1 MRPVELRMHGF
12 AAFREPTTVDFT
24 GVEYFA
30 LVGPTGSGKSTVID
44 AMTFALYGSVPRWD
58 DRRTVSLALSPTA
71 NRGTVRLVFDLGAD
85 RYVVA
90 RELRRAANGSVTVRN
105 ATLERLLAPS
115 DPVSEPGLDPEVG
128 PEAGEVAPDPLA
140 GVETEVLAADS
151 LSVSKAVEELLGLPF
166 EQFCICVVLP
176 QGDFAQFLHA
186 KPADRQKT
194 LTRIL
199 GLGMYEVMAREAAGE
214 AKLQGQRADLLAEQ
228 LGGYADASE
237 EAATEAADRE
247 AELAALVDRVG
258 VAVPELA
265 ARDAEVRE
273 AELAA
278 GRLRDERDQL
288 AGLRGPAG
296 LDELSG
302 RARAA
307 ERAVAGAR
315 RDLVAA
321 EAADTGAR
329 ERLAAAPDR
338 EPLRQLRRDHAELA
352 ALRARLPELTAERD
366 RARART
372 AEATGVAAEAAAGLD
387 VPRAERDRLAG
398 ELTGLRTEAERLAG
412 ERALL
417 AGLRVPDG
425 VAELDKQRR
434 TSAEQLSMARRELTE
449 AEAAD
454 RAARAALAG
463 GPDRFRLAQARR
475 EHVELRDAEGS
486 RRAAEQRRREAA
498 ERARAAGARLADTE
512 RALAEAEAAR
522 VAATRA
528 DLVGALRP
536 GLALHENCPVCEQR
550 VATLP
555 PPVAAADLTAAER
568 AVAEATGRRTEAA
581 TGQRAAAE
589 AEHRA
594 AAELDALATRI
605 EALRAALADAP
616 GDLEQV
622 DTLLARADELAAAS
636 ARAEQRAQ
644 RAREERDRADTEGTE
659 VARRL
664 AGAAADLRA
673 ARDPLVALGAPAVE
687 APEPTTDPTADPT
700 AGPDRDADLA
710 AAWRRLADWAR
721 DGARRRDGEL
731 TDTRA
736 ALAGAQRAHAD
747 AERALAEAADRAQ
760 RLRGAETEAVRAEQ
774 DAHGAL
780 TGGRGR
786 AEQLEVALAGQPADD
801 ELARRLA
808 ELDELAARVRAADA
822 ALRTVRA
829 EVTAAQRT
837 AEQVADAVEQGW
849 RALRAARDPLVGLGA
864 PAPDG
869 PSRGGDDLVGAWSAL
884 TEWARAAAAERA
896 GRHTA
901 AEAVLADTRG
911 RRDEA
916 HRALVADLAA
926 HGVPVPAEPPAAP
939 ITERATERV
948 TRPTRSLA
956 SAAEAAAST
965 ELERARGASARIVER
980 RAEAAKLVADR
991 AEADDAAQVARMLAG
1006 LLRSD
1011 AFPRWLVASALD
1023 ALVADASRSLAELS
1037 GGQFELAHA
1046 DGEFL
1051 VLDHAD
1057 ADSLRPVKTLSG
1069 GETFQASLAL
1079 ALALSEQLASLASAG
1094 AVRLDSIF
1102 LDEGFGTLDEANL
1115 EIVAGTLENLA
1126 SLGDRMVGVI
1136 THVPALAERVPVR
1149 FAVSRDQRTSSITR
1163 EDLAG

>member
-71 NRGTVRLVFDLGAD
+71 NRGTVRLVFDLGTD

-105 ATLERLLAPS
+105 ATLERLLGSS
-115 DPVSEPGLDPEVG
+115 DPVPEAGLDLAVG
-128 PEAGEVAPDPLA
+128 PEAGEVVPDPLA

-151 LSVSKAVEELLGLPF
+151 LPVSKAVEELLGLPF

-237 EAATEAADRE
+237 VAAAEAADRE
-247 AELAALVDRVG
+247 AQLAALVDRVG

-296 LDELSG
+296 LDELAG

-352 ALRARLPELTAERD
+352 TLLAGLPELTAERD
-366 RARART
+366 RARVRT
-372 AEATGVAAEAAAGLD
+372 AEASGAAAGAAAGLD

-486 RRAAEQRRREAA
+486 RRAGEQRRREAA
-498 ERARAAGARLADTE
+498 ERARTAGARLADTE

-522 VAATRA
+522 AAATRA

-568 AVAEATGRRTEAA
+568 AVAVATDRRTEAA
-581 TGQRAAAE
+581 TGQRAATE

-605 EALRAALADAP
+605 GALRAALADAP
-616 GDLEQV
+616 GGLEQV
-622 DTLLARADELAAAS
+622 DTLLARADELAATS

-644 RAREERDRADTEGTE
+644 RAREERDRADTEGTD

-664 AGAAADLRA
+664 AGAAADLRT

-687 APEPTTDPTADPT
+687 APEAGTEPAT
-700 AGPDRDADLA
+700 GPDRDADLA
-710 AAWRRLADWAR
+710 TAWRRLADWAR
-721 DGARRRDGEL
+721 DGAQRRDGEL

-747 AERALAEAADRAQ
+747 AERALAEAAERAQ
-760 RLRGAETEAVRAEQ
+760 RLRGAETQAVRAEQ
-774 DAHGAL
+774 DAQGAL
-780 TGGRGR
+780 TGGQGR

-808 ELDELAARVRAADA
+808 ELDELAAQVRAADA
-822 ALRTVRA
+822 ALRTARA

-837 AEQVADAVEQGW
+837 AEQVAAAVEHGW

-869 PSRGGDDLVGAWSAL
+869 PSRTGDDLVGAWSAL
-884 TEWARAAAAERA
+884 TEWARVAAAERA
-896 GRHTA
+896 ERHTT
-901 AEAVLADTRG
+901 AEATVAGTRD
-911 RRDEA
+911 RRGEA
-916 HRALVADLAA
+916 HRALAADLAA
-926 HGVPVPAEPPAAP
+926 HGVPVPTEPPAAP
-939 ITERATERV
+939 ITERATA
-948 TRPTRSLA
+948 RPTPARPAGRSLA

-965 ELERARGASARIVER
+965 ELERARGARARIAER
-980 RAEAAKLVADR
+980 RAEAAKLAADR
-991 AEADDAAQVARMLAG
+991 AEADDAARVARMLAG

-1149 FAVSRDQRTSSITR
+1149 FAVSRDQRTSSIMR
-1163 EDLAG
+1163 EDLA

>member
-12 AAFREPTTVDFT
+12 GAFREPTTVDFT
-24 GVEYFA
+24 GAEYFA
-30 LVGPTGSGKSTVID
+30 LVGPTGAGKSTVID

-105 ATLERLLAPS
+105 ATLERLVGS
-115 DPVSEPGLDPEVG
+115 SEPA
-128 PEAGEVAPDPLA
+128 PEAGLDLEVAGEDSGDPIA

-151 LSVSKAVEELLGLPF
+151 LPVSKAVEELLGLPF

-199 GLGMYEVMAREAAGE
+199 GLGMYEVMARDAAGE
-214 AKLQGQRADLLAEQ
+214 AKMQGQRADVLAEQ

-247 AELAALVDRVG
+247 AELAALVERVG

-265 ARDAEVRE
+265 ARDAEVRD
-273 AELAA
+273 AELAE
-278 GRLRDERDQL
+278 GRLRDERGQL
-288 AGLRGPAG
+288 AGLRAPAG
-296 LDELSG
+296 LDELAG
-302 RARAA
+302 RALAA
-307 ERAVAGAR
+307 DRAVAGAR
-315 RDLVAA
+315 QAMLAA
-321 EAADTGAR
+321 EATDTAAR

-352 ALRARLPELTAERD
+352 TLLTTLPELTAGLD

-372 AEATGVAAEAAAGLD
+372 AEASGLAAEAAAGLEG
-387 VPRAERDRLAG
+387 PRAERDRVAGVLAG
-398 ELTGLRTEAERLAG
+398 LRGEADRLAG
-412 ERALL
+412 ERARL

-425 VAELDKQRR
+425 VAELDKQHR
-434 TSAEQLSMARRELTE
+434 TSAEQRNMARRELTE

-463 GPDRFRLAQARR
+463 GPDRFRLVQARR
-475 EHVELRDAEGS
+475 EHTELREAEVT
-486 RRAAEQRRREAA
+486 RRAAETRRADART
-498 ERARAAGARLADTE
+498 RAREAGARLADAE
-512 RALAEAEAAR
+512 RALAAAEADRA
-522 VAATRA
+522 AATRA

-536 GLALHENCPVCEQR
+536 GLALHETCPVCEQR

-555 PPVAAADLTAAER
+555 APVATADLTAADR
-568 AVAEATGRRTEAA
+568 AVATATERRTEMA
-581 TGQRAAAE
+581 TAQRAATD

-594 AAELDALATRI
+594 ATELDTLTARI

-616 GDLEQV
+616 ADLDEV
-622 DTLLARADELAAAS
+622 DALLARADELAGAAG
-636 ARAEQRAQ
+636 RAEQRAQ
-644 RAREERDRADTEGTE
+644 RAREDRDRADAEGAD
-659 VARRL
+659 VSRRL
-664 AGAAADLRA
+664 AGAVAELRA

-687 APEPTTDPTADPT
+687 APDTDEVSGQAS
-700 AGPDRDADLA
+700 DRDLA
-710 AAWRRLADWAR
+710 TAWHRLAGWAA
-721 DGARRRDGEL
+721 DAARRRDDEL
-731 TDTRA
+731 AGTRTE
-736 ALAGAQRAHAD
+736 LAGAERAHAG
-747 AERALAEAADRAQ
+747 AERALADAATRAQ
-760 RLRGAETEAVRAEQ
+760 RLRGAETDAVRAEQ
-774 DAHGAL
+774 DAQGTLAGA
-780 TGGRGR
+780 RRR
-786 AEQLEVALAGQPADD
+786 AEQLEGALAGQPADD

-808 ELDELAARVRAADA
+808 ELDELAGQVRAADA
-822 ALRTVRA
+822 ALRTARA
-829 EVTAAQRT
+829 EVTAAQHT
-837 AEQVADAVEQGW
+837 AEQVAAFVERGW

-864 PAPDG
+864 PATDG
-869 PSRGGDDLVGAWSAL
+869 PSRSGADLVGAWTAL
-884 TEWARAAAAERA
+884 TGWAR
-896 GRHTA
+896 TA
-901 AEAVLADTRG
+901 AEDRAERLTIAEATLAATRD
-911 RRDEA
+911 RRDDA
-916 HRALVADLAA
+916 QRALAADLSA
-926 HGVPVPAEPPAAP
+926 HGVPVQPEPPAAP
-939 ITERATERV
+939 ITEQP
-948 TRPTRSLA
+948 PTRSLA

-965 ELERARGASARIVER
+965 ELERARGARARIAER
-980 RAEAAKLVADR
+980 RAEAAKLMADR
-991 AEADDAAQVARMLAG
+991 AEADSAAQVARMLAG

-1037 GGQFELAHA
+1037 GGQFELAHS

-1079 ALALSEQLASLASAG
+1079 ALALSEQLATLASAG

-1149 FAVSRDQRTSSITR
+1149 FAVSRDQRTSSIIR
-1163 EDLAG
+1163 EDLDG

>member
-1 MRPVELRMHGF
+1 MHGF

-24 GVEYFA
+24 GAEYFA

-71 NRGTVRLVFDLGAD
+71 NRGTVRLLFDLGPE

-105 ATLERLLAPS
+105 ATLERLLGVPDGEAAP
-115 DPVSEPGLDPEVG
+115 DAGLDLAIG
-128 PEAGEVAPDPLA
+128 AAGEDGADPLV

-151 LSVSKAVEELLGLPF
+151 LPVTKAVEELLGLPF

-214 AKLQGQRADLLAEQ
+214 AKLQGQRAEVIAEQ
-228 LGGYADASE
+228 LAGYADASE
-237 EAATEAADRE
+237 EAARAAAERE
-247 AELAALVDRVG
+247 AELAALVERVG

-265 ARDAEVRE
+265 ARDTDVRE

-278 GRLRDERDQL
+278 GRLRDERGQL
-288 AGLRGPAG
+288 AGLRAPAG
-296 LDELSG
+296 LDELAG
-302 RARAA
+302 
-307 ERAVAGAR
+307 RAVAA
-315 RDLVAA
+315 DHAVAA
-321 EAADTGAR
+321 ARQALLAAESADTVAR
-329 ERLAAAPDR
+329 ERLAEAPDR

-352 ALRARLPELTAERD
+352 TLLATLPELTAELD
-366 RARART
+366 GARART
-372 AEATGVAAEAAAGLD
+372 ADASGAAAEAAAGLD
-387 VPRAERDRLAG
+387 GPRAERDRVAGVLAG
-398 ELTGLRTEAERLAG
+398 LRGEVDRLAG

-425 VAELDKQRR
+425 VAGLDKQRR
-434 TSAEQLSMARRELTE
+434 SSAELRAMARRELAE
-449 AEAAD
+449 AEEAD
-454 RAARAALAG
+454 RAARAAVAG

-475 EHVELRDAEGS
+475 DHAALREAE
-486 RRAAEQRRREAA
+486 AARGAADPRRRGAA
-498 ERARAAGARLADTE
+498 ERAEAAGARLVDAE
-512 RALAEAEAAR
+512 RELAAAEAGRA
-522 VAATRA
+522 AATRA

-555 PPVAAADLTAAER
+555 PPVAAADLTAADR
-568 AVAEATGRRTEAA
+568 AVATATGRRTEAVA
-581 TGQRAAAE
+581 AQRAAAE
-589 AEHRA
+589 AEHRV
-594 AAELDALATRI
+594 AAELDALTARI
-605 EALRAALADAP
+605 DALRAGLADAP

-622 DTLLARADELAAAS
+622 DALLTRAEELAGAAE
-636 ARAEQRAQ
+636 RAEQRAR
-644 RAREERDRADTEGTE
+644 RAREERDRADAEGTE

-664 AGAAADLRA
+664 AGAAAELRA

-687 APEPTTDPTADPT
+687 APDTDEAS
-700 AGPDRDADLA
+700 DRDDLA
-710 AAWRRLADWAR
+710 TAWRRLADWAGQ
-721 DGARRRDGEL
+721 GARRRDAEL
-731 TDTRA
+731 ADTRTE
-736 ALAGAQRAHAD
+736 LAEAQRAHAG
-747 AERALAEAADRAQ
+747 AERELADAATRAQ
-760 RLRGAETEAVRAEQ
+760 RLRGAETDAVRAEQ
-774 DAHGAL
+774 DAQGAL
-780 TGGRGR
+780 AGARRR
-786 AEQLEVALAGQPADD
+786 AEQLEGALAGQPADD

-808 ELDELAARVRAADA
+808 ELDELAGQVRAADA
-822 ALRTVRA
+822 ALRTARA

-837 AEQVADAVEQGW
+837 AEQVAASVEQGW

-869 PSRGGDDLVGAWSAL
+869 PSRSGADLVGAWTAL
-884 TEWARAAAAERA
+884 TGWARTAAEDRA
-896 GRHTA
+896 ERCTA
-901 AEAVLADTRG
+901 AEATLTAARD

-916 HRALVADLAA
+916 HRALAADLAA
-926 HGVPVPAEPPAAP
+926 HGVAVPTEPPAAP
-939 ITERATERV
+939 ITEPTTA
-948 TRPTRSLA
+948 TRSLA
-956 SAAEAAAST
+956 SAAGAAAST
-965 ELERARGASARIVER
+965 ELERARGARARIAER

-991 AEADDAAQVARMLAG
+991 VEAESAAQVARMLAS

-1037 GGQFELAHA
+1037 GGQFELAHS

-1079 ALALSEQLASLASAG
+1079 ALALSEQLATLASAG

-1136 THVPALAERVPVR
+1136 THMPALAERVPVR
-1149 FAVSRDQRTSSITR
+1149 FAVSRDQRTSSIMR